1 MIDRRTSEA
10 EDRARR
16 QSDRPAP
23 SIADLLGDLRDDA
36 VTLLKREFALAKLET
51 SENLRQAGLYLAMVI
66 GGALIAFTGSVILLL
81 CLAALMGAPPVAAV
95 ALGLGLVGL
104 LAAGGGAGLLYFGG
118 QKLKDQRILPETTI
132 ENLKQDMQCIQ
143 QAHL

>member
-1 MIDRRTSEA
+1 M
-10 EDRARR
+10 
-16 QSDRPAP
+16 
-23 SIADLLGDLRDDA
+23 
-36 VTLLKREFALAKLET
+36 TLLKREFALAKLET

-81 CLAALMGAPPVAAV
+81 CLAALMAWAFLQLGAPPVAAV